1 MTNKEG
7 GILYLIPV
15 SIDQNSKESVLLE
28 KHQKIVKDLDY
39 FVVENAKTARFYLSA
54 LKLHKPIHQL
64 NFEVLNKSTNEEEIK
79 NFLIPLKKGFNVG
92 LLSESGCPAVAD
104 PGAKMVALAHQNN
117 IKVIPMTGPSSILLA
132 LMASGLN
139 GQQFKFHGYLP
150 SDKEE
155 RIKKIISIENESKKN
170 NETEIFIETPYRNQ
184 HVFNDLIEN
193 LKEQT
198 KLCIGL
204 DITSQNELILTKNI
218 RDWKKEIIHNLKNK
232 PCVFLLQS

>member
-1 MTNKEG
+1 MTHREKG
-7 GILYLIPV
+7 SLYLIPV
-15 SIDQNSKESVLLE
+15 PIDQNSKEPVLLE
-28 KHQKIVKDLDY
+28 KHQKIVRDLDY
-39 FVVENAKTARFYLSA
+39 FIVENEKTARFYLSA
-54 LKLHKPIHQL
+54 FSLSKPIHQL
-64 NFEVLNKSTNEEEIK
+64 NFEVLDKSLGQEEIK
-79 NFLIPLKKGFNVG
+79 NFLVPLLKGFNVG

-104 PGAKMVALAHQNN
+104 PGAKIVALAHQNN

-150 SDKEE
+150 SDKDE

-170 NETEIFIETPYRNQ
+170 NETQIFIETPYRNQ
-184 HVFNDLIEN
+184 HVFNDLIKT

-204 DITSQNELILTKNI
+204 DITSDNEFILTKNI
-218 RDWKKEIIHNLKNK
+218 KDWKKEITKDLKNK
-232 PCVFLLQS
+232 PCIFLLQS

>member
-1 MTNKEG
+1 MTHREKG
-7 GILYLIPV
+7 SLYLIPV
-15 SIDQNSKESVLLE
+15 PIDQNSKEPVLLE
-28 KHQKIVKDLDY
+28 KHQKIVRDLDY
-39 FVVENAKTARFYLSA
+39 FIVENEKTARFYLSA
-54 LKLHKPIHQL
+54 FSLSKPIHQL
-64 NFEVLNKSTNEEEIK
+64 NFEVLGKSLGQEEIK
-79 NFLIPLKKGFNVG
+79 NFLVPLLKGFNVG

-104 PGAKMVALAHQNN
+104 PGAKIVALAHQNN

-150 SDKEE
+150 SDKDE

-170 NETEIFIETPYRNQ
+170 NETQIFIETPYRNQ
-184 HVFNDLIEN
+184 HVFNDLIKT

-204 DITSQNELILTKNI
+204 DITSENEFILTKNI
-218 RDWKKEIIHNLKNK
+218 KDWKKEITKDLKNK
-232 PCVFLLQS
+232 PCIFLLQS